1 MYTRMNIDFSFQ
13 LSPLNEELR
22 SVNDSV
28 YSRLVAPSTST
39 VLWLRKITYRYYI
52 VHSTYRFGLLP
63 RSGSG
68 GKIKDPDLRSSN
80 IIGSSDTGTDPSHCR
95 VKSKKCKGSIKK
107 VRYSGAVKLQK
118 TEINYF
124 IFLVF

>member
-1 MYTRMNIDFSFQ
+1 MNIDFSFQ

-52 VHSTYRFGLLP
+52 VSTSVSERVLA
-63 RSGSG
+63 
-68 GKIKDPDLRSSN
+68 N
-80 IIGSSDTGTDPSHCR
+80 IIAVLSQLIMECQSLCWEQLVPQCSSER
-95 VKSKKCKGSIKK
+95 
-107 VRYSGAVKLQK
+107 
-118 TEINYF
+118 
-124 IFLVF
+124 